1 MQILHNYEFGKT
13 LEYVDAKLEVK
24 PDNSGNVQLTR
35 TEAGLKAEVVLPESS
50 GSVEIEEIN
59 ASLAFTSD
67 QGLVVHRNDTNANH
81 PLTNLGRIKG
91 TDWLVIRAND
101 VFGDVKPAPSDIN
114 TYLEVDCG
122 LVEDGGDHY
131 KLISPLS
138 VKVTT
143 SDTGGR
149 VPQTVKFDVK
159 LGSQTRTYS
168 YPYSASNTYEWN
180 SIGDFTYEGNTGYRI
195 ENARVEFTDGSS
207 SSSLHQLTNDCVM
220 ARRRDL

>member
-1 MQILHNYEFGKT
+1 MVTKVVTEHD
-13 LEYVDAKLEVK
+13 VDNVTIIINPQNKLEAK
-24 PDNSGNVQLTR
+24 I
-35 TEAGLKAEVVLPESS
+35 PESS
-50 GSVEIEEIN
+50 GSVEIEEIDAN
-59 ASLAFTSD
+59 LQFTSD
-67 QGLVVHRNDTNANH
+67 QELVVHKNDTNTNH
-81 PLTNLGRIKG
+81 QLTKLGRVKG

-101 VFGDVKPAPSDIN
+101 VFGDVKPAPSDID

-149 VPQTVKFDVK
+149 VPQTVKFDVV

-180 SIGDFTYEGNTGYRI
+180 SIGDFTYEGATSYSI
-195 ENARVEFTDGSS
+195 KNARVEFTDGSS
-207 SSSLHQLTNDCVM
+207 SASSSLHQLPDSCAM
-220 ARRRDL
+220 ALGD

>member
-1 MQILHNYEFGKT
+1 MVTKVVTEHD
-13 LEYVDAKLEVK
+13 VDNVTIIINPQNKLEAK
-24 PDNSGNVQLTR
+24 IPEPSGFT
-35 TEAGLKAEVVLPESS
+35 
-50 GSVEIEEIN
+50 EIEEIDAN
-59 ASLAFTSD
+59 LQFTSD
-67 QGLVVHRNDTNANH
+67 QGLVVHNNDTNTNH
-81 PLTNLGRIKG
+81 QLTKLGRVKG

-131 KLISPLS
+131 KLISQLS

-143 SDTGGR
+143 SDVCGKT
-149 VPQTVKFDVK
+149 PQTVKFDVV
-159 LGSQTRTYS
+159 LGSQSRTYS

-180 SIGDFTYEGNTGYRI
+180 SINDFTYDGSTRYRI

-220 ARRRDL
+220 ALRRYL